1 MTLEGVPCDKESNHQ
16 SINGF
21 GRQADNADKR
31 STTYTQRCAARRKRT
46 LPTRP
51 VGSAALQLEQQ
62 EPFVTVDD
70 SATLMVVPCIERPLV
85 DADACAASAFL
96 LTV

>member
-1 MTLEGVPCDKESNHQ
+1 MTKNRITSQSMALEG
-16 SINGF
+16 
-21 GRQADNADKR
+21 RQI
-31 STTYTQRCAARRKRT
+31 TQISD
-46 LPTRP
+46 LQPTRSDVQLGGNEP
-51 VGSAALQLEQQ
+51 FRRGLSEAALQLEQQ